1 MASCWSRWLRSSL
14 WSLFFYGVYS
24 HLRLVLADEAEN
36 LECLPAP
43 NVTCRLNVSGY
54 SYKVAVALSLFLGWL
69 GADRFYLGY
78 PALGL
83 LKFCTVG
90 FCGIGTLIDFILIA
104 MQIVGPA
111 DGSLYIVDYYGARLT
126 RLSITN
132 ETYRKPHLSLIRSKP
147 GLKQLL
153 HDVSAGSHSPVSE
166 SVLFFCDDV
175 VFLNLQLDEPVFSSS
190 SIETVYE
197 DESKLTEPGVC
208 LLSV

>member
-1 MASCWSRWLRSSL
+1 MASSRRLQLCLRSGFYSL
-14 WSLFFYGVYS
+14 LFYFIYS
-24 HLRLVLADEAEN
+24 HFEVVLTEEVESCDDLKLGQYLCKDPKIDESTQEPETCKDMTAWV
-36 LECLPAP
+36 ECLPAP
-43 NVTCRLNVSGY
+43 NISCRLSNGTEFRFSGEEVGFNKTIPCRNVSGY

-111 DGSLYIVDYYGARLT
+111 DGSDYIVDYYGARLT

-132 ETYRKPHLSLIRSKP
+132 ETYRKPHLSL
-147 GLKQLL
+147 
-153 HDVSAGSHSPVSE
+153 
-166 SVLFFCDDV
+166 
-175 VFLNLQLDEPVFSSS
+175 
-190 SIETVYE
+190 
-197 DESKLTEPGVC
+197 
-208 LLSV
+208 